1 MLGRLNLSKKSQSG
15 GGTSLN
21 VFAQSIEPETKDGIW
36 INTSATGNLPAIDNF
51 EYEGI
56 EISNSDTYIQLD
68 NMPYDYHQRCA
79 ICSIGT
85 DIYLFGGENNS
96 VVAYK
101 FDTLTNTYTQI
112 ADMPKY
118 FSCDA
123 SVVAV
128 GTDIY
133 LFGFGT
139 DVNPSAKN
147 KAYKYDTLTDT
158 YTQIADN
165 SNYSGMKSIALY
177 NNKIY
182 MFGYYQST
190 SYSLGA
196 KYYDIANNT
205 YTNIRDLPGGGGSCA
220 AVTAGDKIYIFGSAN
235 NNYRD
240 RAFMYDPNTNSYSS
254 LKNMPLLDLLPIAV
268 GNNIYLLGGY
278 RYTRQIYK
286 YDPSIN
292 DYIRLTDIP
301 YDFIGGNVANIGGY
315 LYLFGSNANSEYY
328 RYSYRYTIEA
338 RLYNNLVCINS
349 SNDDNKVKLTDNL
362 LMPVNKAYL
371 VVDGTSKSYPA
382 YYGDSTQWNAIS

>member
-1 MLGRLNLSKKSQSG
+1 MLGRL
-15 GGTSLN
+15 SLN
-21 VFAQSIEPETKDGIW
+21 KSNSDSSWNIFAQSTEPETKDGIW
-36 INTSATGNLPAIDNF
+36 INTSATGNLPAIDTF
-51 EYEGI
+51 GYEGI

-85 DIYLFGGENNS
+85 DIYLFGAENNS

-101 FDTLTNTYTQI
+101 YNTISKSYTQLTN
-112 ADMPKY
+112 MPTY

-139 DVNPSAKN
+139 DVNPSAKYTV
-147 KAYKYDTLTDT
+147 YKYDTLTNT
-158 YTQIADN
+158 YTKIIN
-165 SNYSGMKSIALY
+165 NNNNYSGMKSIALY

-182 MFGYYQST
+182 MFGYYQNT

-196 KYYDIANNT
+196 KYYDTVNNT
-205 YTNIRDLPGGGGSCA
+205 FNDIRDLPGGGGSCA

-240 RAFMYDPNTNSYSS
+240 RAFMYDPNTNSYAS

-328 RYSYRYTIEA
+328 RYSYRYTIEH
-338 RLYNNLVCINS
+338 RLYNNLVCMKSLN
-349 SNDDNKVKLTDNL
+349 DNKVKLTNNL
-362 LMPVNKAYL
+362 VMPV
-371 VVDGTSKSYPA
+371 DGASLLIDGVSKSYPA
-382 YYGDSTQWNAIS
+382 YYGDGTQWNLIS